1 MMRPDFEKVLTQD
14 VKDSPPWFGGVLE
27 PLNRLFEYI
36 KEAFNSNI
44 SVINLKAQ
52 VIEFQSAGLVGF
64 PPVYPLLVVKK
75 TRKGNIVSITV
86 AKMTRANGDVW
97 DSLSTVVWH
106 EDGENIF
113 IDNVQGVAGALL
125 NIRLLALYE

>member
-1 MMRPDFEKVLTQD
+1 MRPDFEKVLKQD
-14 VKDSPPWFGGVLE
+14 VVEAPKWFGGVLD

-44 SVINLKAQ
+44 SAINLKAQ
-52 VIEFQSAGLVGF
+52 VIEFQSAGFTGF
-64 PPVYPLLVVKK
+64 PPAYPLLVVKK
-75 TRKGNIVSITV
+75 TRKGKVVLVVV
-86 AKMTRANGDVW
+86 AQMTLANGGIW
-97 DSLSTVVWH
+97 DSLSTVIWH
-106 EDGENIF
+106 EDGDNIF